1 MKIALDRLTAPRT
14 THTIGP
20 GYQLAVAGFE
30 VAGGVSATLEVHLA
44 EHGVVVVNGA
54 MLAKVV
60 QHCDRCLGEFDITVN
75 ESFTY
80 HYTVGYAP
88 ELERAFKDSND
99 RGGAAYD
106 IDELAEPI
114 LDVDDILREQIYLC
128 IPHKLICGEGC
139 RGLCAGCG
147 ANLNNQKC
155 SCSSKRIE
163 SVFGVLQNIKGT

>member
-1 MKIALDRLTAPRT
+1 MKIALDRLAAPHT
-14 THTIGP
+14 TYTFGP
-20 GYQLAVAGFE
+20 GCQVACAGFE
-30 VAGGVSATLEVHLA
+30 IAGGVSATLEVHLA
-44 EHGVVVVNGA
+44 EHGVVVVNGT
-54 MLAKVV
+54 MLATVV
-60 QHCDRCLGEFDITVN
+60 QQCDRCLGEFDITVN

-80 HYTVGYAP
+80 HYHLGCAQEPERVGD
-88 ELERAFKDSND
+88 DSGEN
-99 RGGAAYD
+99 GATAYE